1 MEEAM
6 VVAMVVV
13 TVAAAMAISV
23 AAAMAISAAAGMAI
37 SVAEAMAISVAE
49 AMASVTRILAADTTA
64 AGSRDFMPHAADLPA
79 IIPLLGAA
87 ANTSVRSATH
97 NRDRGMS
104 ATR

>member
-1 MEEAM
+1 MVEAM
-6 VVAMVVV
+6 VVVTVVV

-23 AAAMAISAAAGMAI
+23 AAG
-37 SVAEAMAISVAE
+37 VAISVAE

-64 AGSRDFMPHAADLPA
+64 AGSRDPMPHAADLRA
-79 IIPLLGAA
+79 IILPLPGAA
-87 ANTSVRSATH
+87 ANTSVRSATR